1 MRANPDR
8 RSVVIVERF
17 IIKKFHHNRD
27 FKDKK
32 SIKKK
37 KKNLKILFFL
47 KMSNR
52 CGSTCVRAYGT
63 LRPCI
68 Y

>member
-17 IIKKFHHNRD
+17 IIKKLNHNRD

-37 KKNLKILFFL
+37 KKKKFKSYFF
-47 KMSNR
+47 
-52 CGSTCVRAYGT
+52 
-63 LRPCI
+63 
-68 Y
+68 